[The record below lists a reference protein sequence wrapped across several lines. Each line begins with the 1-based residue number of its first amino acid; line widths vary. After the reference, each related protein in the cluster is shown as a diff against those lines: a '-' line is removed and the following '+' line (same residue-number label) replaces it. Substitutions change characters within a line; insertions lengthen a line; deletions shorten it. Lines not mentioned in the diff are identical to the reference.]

1 MTPSSISLDGSTI
14 AVAAPSASSFASVVE
29 TSSQGES
36 APGPATPGPA
46 TPGPATPTG
55 STIPATP
62 DGTTAAA
69 PQGNPFQSLITF
81 ALIGAVVWFLIFA
94 PERKARKKREAMLS
108 AVKKGD
114 QIVTTGGIH
123 GEVADVKEST
133 VIVKAGDTRLTFS
146 RASIHEI
153 RQTKDDAA
161 ASE

>member
-1 MTPSSISLDGSTI
+1 MTAFSISLDGSLLAAAASSDASFDSASA
-14 AVAAPSASSFASVVE
+14 AVA
-29 TSSQGES
+29 QGD
-36 APGPATPGPA
+36 GPATPGTQAGTQTDGPA
-46 TPGPATPTG
+46 TPGTAG
-55 STIPATP
+55 A
-62 DGTTAAA
+62 GTSGEVPAAA

-94 PERKARKKREAMLS
+94 PERKARKKREEMLG

-114 QIVTTGGIH
+114 QVVTTGGIH

-153 RQTKDDAA
+153 RKTKDDAT

>member
-1 MTPSSISLDGSTI
+1 M
-14 AVAAPSASSFASVVE
+14 
-29 TSSQGES
+29 
-36 APGPATPGPA
+36 
-46 TPGPATPTG
+46 
-55 STIPATP
+55 
-62 DGTTAAA
+62 
-69 PQGNPFQSLITF
+69 
-81 ALIGAVVWFLIFA
+81 WFLIFA
-94 PERKARKKREAMLS
+94 PERKARKKREEMLG

-114 QIVTTGGIH
+114 QVVTTGGIH